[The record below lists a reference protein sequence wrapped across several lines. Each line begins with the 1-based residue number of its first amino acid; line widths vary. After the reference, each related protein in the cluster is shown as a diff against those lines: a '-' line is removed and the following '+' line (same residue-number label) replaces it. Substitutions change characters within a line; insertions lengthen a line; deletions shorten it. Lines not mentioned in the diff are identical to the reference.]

1 MNKLKEALMKI
12 NYEGFRLM
20 FTPKENI
27 CDIRRAIEF
36 ETEHRLVPVSKDS
49 VSACTHSAEG

>member
-1 MNKLKEALMKI
+1 MNKLKDALKNI
-12 NYEGFRLM
+12 NYEGLRLM

-36 ETEHRLVPVSKDS
+36 ETEHRFAPASNDS
-49 VSACTHSAEG
+49 DPARTHAVEG